1 MKINYKNNQIR
12 ELSVC
17 PSSPFFFVSEGPM
30 NPNKLGAVVERAV
43 VDNWLAYKL
52 WPRTTR
58 RRDLTAAIVFAHPT
72 FDYEATF
79 KRVVAE
85 TADFPRA
92 HSKGDAEVEAILQE
106 RRSIRGKKKKEG
118 QEEIAFKL
126 NGREFQ
132 NQEISNWLQEHQKT
146 SPSKAKEES
155 TVIALVCCFF
165 FFFFSFVNAL

>member
-1 MKINYKNNQIR
+1 
-12 ELSVC
+12 
-17 PSSPFFFVSEGPM
+17 M

-58 RRDLTAAIVFAHPT
+58 RRDLTASIVLAHPT
-72 FDYEATF
+72 FDYDAAF

-92 HSKGDAEVEAILQE
+92 HSKEDAEVEAALQE
-106 RRSIRGKKKKEG
+106 RRSIRGKKKKGG
-118 QEEIAFKL
+118 QEEIVFKL

-132 NQEISNWLQEHQKT
+132 NQEISNWLQQHQKT
-146 SPSKAKEES
+146 SPSKPKEES
-155 TVIALVCCFF
+155 IVISLVCCFF
-165 FFFFSFVNAL
+165 PFGDWFVK